1 MTSPN
6 GANEMLA
13 PLFRAIARAS
23 GGHYDNVFL
32 RMKARTIVFSL
43 FCLNPHM
50 FITRQGKTAA
60 AHVAQSRI
68 ASFNERNLKISKRK
82 EPPLNAPLSHFDSRC
97 LACCTGRRRRLQKEA
112 APPLP
117 VETAPPPATV
127 PRPRRRSLPLLRWFR
142 PATRWFCP
150 GAPRCHH
157 GSIDGIGDVPS
168 SGVKTVTP
176 AASTSYHLVASGA
189 GGTADAT
196 ARVTVNAPPAVVVPT
211 STMSAEEEFKANV
224 QDAFFDYD
232 TYDIR
237 GDAQGVLAK
246 DASFLVSHPDI
257 KVVIG
262 GYCDERGSNEYNLAL
277 GQNRAD
283 AAKNALVTAGV
294 AANRIRVVSYGK
306 EKPFCSESTEECW
319 QQNRRAG
326 FTLDR

>member
-1 MTSPN
+1 MAAAPTAQITATPTVISAGDQVVLSWRTN
-6 GANEMLA
+6 GA
-13 PLFRAIARAS
+13 
-23 GGHYDNVFL
+23 
-32 RMKARTIVFSL
+32 T
-43 FCLNPHM
+43 
-50 FITRQGKTAA
+50 
-60 AHVAQSRI
+60 
-68 ASFNERNLKISKRK
+68 
-82 EPPLNAPLSHFDSRC
+82 
-97 LACCTGRRRRLQKEA
+97 
-112 APPLP
+112 
-117 VETAPPPATV
+117 TV
-127 PRPRRRSLPLLRWFR
+127 
-142 PATRWFCP
+142 
-150 GAPRCHH
+150 
-157 GSIDGIGDVPS
+157 SIDGIGDVPT

-176 AASTSYHLVASGA
+176 AASTSYHLVATGS

-196 ARVTVNAPPAVVVPT
+196 ARVTVNPPPAVVVPT
-211 STMSAEEEFKANV
+211 STVSAEEEFKSHV
-224 QDAFFDYD
+224 RDAFFDYD

-237 GDAQGVLAK
+237 SDAQTVLAGDA
-246 DASFLVSHPDI
+246 SYLVSHPDV